1 MFSNFEGIE
10 TPNGALCDK
19 KFANLELSF

>member
-19 KFANLELSF
+19 KFANLGLSF